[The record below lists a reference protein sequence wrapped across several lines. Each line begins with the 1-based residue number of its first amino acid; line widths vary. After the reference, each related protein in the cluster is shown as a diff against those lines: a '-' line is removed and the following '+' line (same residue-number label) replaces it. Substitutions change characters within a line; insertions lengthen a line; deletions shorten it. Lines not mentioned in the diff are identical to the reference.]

1 MSVSI
6 VMTLDTR
13 RVKMK
18 TGKYP
23 VKLLVTFGREPR
35 RYQTIYDLTESEY
48 ENLSASRVS
57 EPMQKIRESL
67 KLIKRT
73 AEDAATELNPFCFEN
88 FEKGFV
94 FDNPLLRQRKHKTK
108 AAAAAYTRPDDFDYR
123 PYYKK
128 FPLLEAPMPDPGTFG
143 FTYLSFIKQL
153 IQQGRITTAISYHC
167 SYKSLIRF
175 RGNVRFTD
183 ITVSYLYQYEQ
194 WTKQGGM
201 SKSTQGIYLRS
212 LRAIFNEAIADGIIT
227 KEKCYPFGR
236 RKYQIPTGRN
246 IKKAL
251 KIDQIEKIYFYEPTC
266 DSERRAR
273 AFWLFCYFANGIN
286 PKDVALLKNKNIQG
300 EYLIFERAKTE
311 RTARTDPKPI
321 TIYVNEDM
329 AAIIEELGNKDKNP
343 ETYIFPILY
352 EGVTPLRQYDLIQL
366 FIRSIN
372 DWMVKIC
379 EKLGI
384 DKKATT
390 IVTRHSFSTIMKNS
404 GASTEFIQE
413 ALGHTDKRTTENYLD
428 SFEKEIKKDFAA
440 KLVPFKKPPKES
452 EDFVKASLQITGS

>member
-13 RVKMK
+13 RVKIK

-73 AEDAATELNPFCFEN
+73 AEDAATALNPFCFED

-94 FDNPLLRQRKHKTK
+94 FDNPLLRQRKHITK
-108 AAAAAYTRPDDFDYR
+108 AAAAAYIRPDDFDYR

-128 FPLLEAPMPDPGTFG
+128 FPLFEAPMPDPGTFG

-201 SKSTQGIYLRS
+201 SKSTQGIYLRN
-212 LRAIFNEAIADGIIT
+212 LRAIFNEAIAEGIIS

-251 KIDQIEKIYFYEPTC
+251 KLEQIEKIYYYEPAC
-266 DSERRAR
+266 ENERRAK
-273 AFWLFCYFANGIN
+273 AFWLFCYFGNGIN
-286 PKDVALLKNKNIQG
+286 PKDVALLKYKNIQG

-311 RTARTDPKPI
+311 RTGRTDPKPI
-321 TIYVNEDM
+321 TIFINEDM
-329 AAIIEELGNKDKNP
+329 WATIEKWGNHDKNP
-343 ETYIFPILY
+343 ENFIFPILY
-352 EGVTPLRQYDLIQL
+352 EGVTPLRLYDLVQN
-366 FIRSIN
+366 FIGTVN
-372 DWMVKIC
+372 KWMEIIGA
-379 EKLGI
+379 KLGI
-384 DKKATT
+384 DKKLTT
-390 IVTRHSFSTIMKNS
+390 IVSRHSFSTVMKNS

-428 SFEKEIKKDFAA
+428 SFEKEIKKEFAA
-440 KLVPFKKPPKES
+440 RLIPFKKQLTS
-452 EDFVKASLQITGS
+452 Q

>member
-57 EPMQKIRESL
+57 EPMQKIRGSL
-67 KLIKRT
+67 KLIKRK
-73 AEDAATELNPFCFEN
+73 AEDAATALNPFSFED

-94 FDNPLLRQRKHKTK
+94 FDNPLLRQRKHITK
-108 AAAAAYTRPDDFDYR
+108 AAAVGYTRPDDFDYR

-128 FPLLEAPMPDPGTFG
+128 FPLLKAPIPDPGTFG
-143 FTYLSFIKQL
+143 FTFLSYIKKL
-153 IQQGRITTAISYHC
+153 IQQGRVGTAICYHC
-167 SYKSLIRF
+167 SYKSFIRF
-175 RGNVRFTD
+175 RGEVRFTD
-183 ITVSYLYQYEQ
+183 VTVSYLYQYEQ

-201 SKSTQGIYLRS
+201 AKVTQGIYLLN
-212 LRAIFNEAIADGIIT
+212 LRAIFNEAIADGIIS

-251 KIDQIEKIYFYEPTC
+251 KLEQIEKIYYYEPAC
-266 DSERRAR
+266 ENERRAK
-273 AFWLFCYFANGIN
+273 AFWLFCYFGNGIN
-286 PKDVALLKNKNIQG
+286 PKDVALLKYKNIHG
-300 EYLIFERAKTE
+300 EYIIFERAKTE
-311 RTARTDPKPI
+311 RTGRTDPKPI
-321 TIYVNEDM
+321 TIFLNEDM
-329 AAIIEELGNKDKNP
+329 WAMIEEWGNHDKNP
-343 ETYIFPILY
+343 ENFIFPILY
-352 EGVTPLRQYDLIQL
+352 EGVTPLRLYDLVQN
-366 FIRSIN
+366 FIGTVN
-372 DWMVKIC
+372 KWMEIIGG
-379 EKLGI
+379 KLGI
-384 DKKATT
+384 DKKLTT
-390 IVTRHSFSTIMKNS
+390 IVSRHSFSTVMKNS

-428 SFEKEIKKDFAA
+428 SFEKEIKKEFAA
-440 KLVPFKKPPKES
+440 KLVPFKKDPKENN
-452 EDFVKASLQITGS
+452 DFVKVS

>member
-6 VMTLDTR
+6 VITLDNR
-13 RVKMK
+13 RLKKK

-23 VKLLVTFGREPR
+23 VKLLVTYESEPQ
-35 RYQTIYDLTESEY
+35 RYQTIYDLSQEEY

-57 EPMQKIRESL
+57 EKMQKIRDSL
-67 KLIKRT
+67 KLIKRK
-73 AEDAATELNPFCFEN
+73 AEDVANGLNPFRFED
-88 FEKGFV
+88 FEKAYIYN
-94 FDNPLLRQRKHKTK
+94 NPLFRQRKHIKK
-108 AAAAAYTRPDDFDYR
+108 AAVATQVKPDDFDYA

-128 FPLLEAPMPDPGTFG
+128 FPLLSAPGPEPGTFA

-153 IQQGRITTAISYHC
+153 IQQGRIGTAISYHC
-167 SYKSLIRF
+167 SYNSLVRF
-175 RGNVRFTD
+175 RGNLRFTD
-183 ITVSYLYQYEQ
+183 ITVNYLYQYEQ
-194 WTKQGGM
+194 WTKQDDM

-246 IKKAL
+246 VKKAL
-251 KIDQIEKIYFYEPTC
+251 KLDQIEKIYFYEPAC
-266 DSERRAR
+266 DSERRAK

-286 PKDVALLKNKNIQG
+286 PKDVALLKYKNIQG

-321 TIYVNEDM
+321 TIYVTEDM

-343 ETYIFPILY
+343 ENYIFPILY
-352 EGVTPLRQYDLIQL
+352 EGITPLRQYDLIQL

-372 DWMVKIC
+372 DWMLKIC

-428 SFEKEIKKDFAA
+428 SFEKEIKKEFAA
-440 KLVPFKKPPKES
+440 KLVAFKKAPMEIKNS
-452 EDFVKASLQITGS
+452 VKVS